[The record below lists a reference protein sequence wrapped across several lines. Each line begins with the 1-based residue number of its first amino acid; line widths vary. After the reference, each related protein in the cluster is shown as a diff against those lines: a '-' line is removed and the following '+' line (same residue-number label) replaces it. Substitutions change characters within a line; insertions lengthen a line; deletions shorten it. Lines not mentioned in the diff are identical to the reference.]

1 MLNHFR
7 YEQVDLESSGNLAET
22 TQLIHVRAPVIP
34 WPGAFPGHTLPQ
46 TRVKGAGKTVPEED
60 VLTYYAG
67 ITFLIC

>member
-46 TRVKGAGKTVPEED
+46 TRVKVPEED

-67 ITFLIC
+67 ITFLTC